1 MYKLIIQ
8 DDEGK
13 TTVVPL
19 IRDEITI
26 GRKEGNT
33 IRLTERNVS
42 RRHARLVKASGN
54 VVIEDLDSY
63 NGIRVNGTRIQGR
76 VSVAETDRIQI
87 GDYLL
92 ELKLDRQA
100 QATNGSAGA
109 AQGPFED
116 QRTLP
121 MERSDLPGAV
131 PSMPMS
137 AGATVPTGPPTGMPP
152 PPPVTGAGTPPTP
165 PAAAMQP
172 LAKTLDPNAPAQT
185 LPEDPTKPSPGR
197 HSGAS
202 AATEQVAPMPP
213 PPVTPAVESP
223 ARLVCMSSNF
233 AGREF
238 SLDKSAMVIGRT
250 DDNDVVVNHRS
261 ISRHH
266 AKIVREHG
274 RYAIVDLQSSNGVR
288 VNGEEYG
295 KVELRRGD
303 LIDLGHVRLRFV
315 ESGEDFVF
323 NRDGTVVDLSAEGVG
338 KNRTPIY
345 IGLAALL
352 VAGVGAF
359 VVFGGGKGGNKAAPS
374 AVAAAESN
382 GGKEPLV
389 VPAVPPDAG
398 AATLVTGPSNPVV
411 DPPRGDVIK
420 KLDAAKLSVDKED
433 WSGALAAAEAALG
446 LDQSNEEAKRIADQA
461 RRESAALTVYE
472 DLQKAAKAK
481 KAEEAARLFQ
491 KLPQDSVYKIRAN
504 GEIEKLLDQWLND
517 QRVAAVQLADRGK
530 CDQINPIQ
538 KRVADL
544 YPQKLDVIET
554 VQRRCV
560 AAGTPAPKVPRDNP
574 RDNPREPPPREPPK
588 EPTPKETPK
597 EPIVDEAAFAGLA
610 DEAKKSYLAG
620 QYGQSL
626 RKAEDA
632 LAMKPTDQAVL
643 TTATMSACRMKKVDT
658 AKKYAGK
665 LAAARRNM
673 VKNVCA
679 EAGVDL

>member
-100 QATNGSAGA
+100 QATNGSAGTA
-109 AQGPFED
+109 TGPFED

-121 MERSDLPGAV
+121 MERGELPGAV
-131 PSMPMS
+131 PSAPL
-137 AGATVPTGPPTGMPP
+137 APGATVPTGPPSGMVPAP
-152 PPPVTGAGTPPTP
+152 TAAGSMPPTP

-172 LAKTLDPNAPAQT
+172 AMAKTLDPTSGTPAVGGEDVKAP
-185 LPEDPTKPSPGR
+185 PR
-197 HSGAS
+197 VSGPN
-202 AATEQVAPMPP
+202 AATDLA
-213 PPVTPAVESP
+213 VTPVPPAAAPLAQAVESP
-223 ARLVCMSSNF
+223 ARLVCMSTNF

-238 SLDKSAMVIGRT
+238 SLDKAAMVIGRT

-315 ESGEDFVF
+315 EPGEDFVF
-323 NRDGTVVDLSAEGVG
+323 NRDGSVVDLSTEGSG

-345 IGLAALL
+345 IGLAALV
-352 VAGVGAF
+352 VAAVGVF
-359 VVFGGGKGGNKAAPS
+359 VVFGGSKKATTAT
-374 AVAAAESN
+374 AVASPDVAPTT
-382 GGKEPLV
+382 KEPV
-389 VPAVPPDAG
+389 VSPPVLPDAG
-398 AATLVTGPSNPVV
+398 TMVVGPNTPV
-411 DPPRGDVIK
+411 DAPKGDVLK
-420 KLDAAKLSVDKED
+420 KLDTAKASVDKED
-433 WSGALAAAEAALG
+433 WSGALAAAEAALA
-446 LDQSNEEAKRIADQA
+446 LDPGNEEARRIANQA
-461 RRESAALTVYE
+461 RSESAAQTVYE
-472 DLQKAAKAK
+472 DLQKAVKAK
-481 KAEEAARLFQ
+481 KIEEAARLLQ
-491 KLPQDSVYKIRAN
+491 KLPEGSVYRIRAN
-504 GEIEKLLDQWLND
+504 GEIEKQLDTWLAE
-517 QRVAAVQLADRGK
+517 QRTAASTLADRGK
-530 CDQINPIQ
+530 CEQITPIA
-538 KRVADL
+538 KKVSEL
-544 YPQKLDVIET
+544 YPQKLDVIEA
-554 VQRRCV
+554 VQHRCV
-560 AAGTPAPKVPRDNP
+560 PPGAATPK
-574 RDNPREPPPREPPK
+574 PPREKPPIAETPK
-588 EPTPKETPK
+588 EPTPKEPK
-597 EPIVDEAAFAGLA
+597 EPPVAKEPVVDETAFAGLA

-632 LAMKPTDQAVL
+632 LAMKPGDQAVL
-643 TTATMSACRMKKVDT
+643 TTATMSACRLKKVDT

>member
-100 QATNGSAGA
+100 QATNGSAGT

-121 MERSDLPGAV
+121 MERSDLPGAA
-131 PSMPMS
+131 PTAPM
-137 AGATVPTGPPTGMPP
+137 AGGATVPTGPPSGMVAA
-152 PPPVTGAGTPPTP
+152 PVASGSMPPTP

-172 LAKTLDPNAPAQT
+172 AMAKTLDPTAGTPAVG
-185 LPEDPTKPSPGR
+185 EDVKPPPR
-197 HSGAS
+197 VSGPN
-202 AATEQVAPMPP
+202 AATELTVPAA
-213 PPVTPAVESP
+213 PPVPPLAQAVESP
-223 ARLVCMSSNF
+223 ARLVCMSTNF

-238 SLDKSAMVIGRT
+238 SLDKAAMVIGRT

-315 ESGEDFVF
+315 EPGEDFVF
-323 NRDGTVVDLSAEGVG
+323 NRDGSVVDLSTEGSG
-338 KNRTPIY
+338 RNRTPIY
-345 IGLAALL
+345 IGLAALV
-352 VAGVGAF
+352 VAAVGVF
-359 VVFGGGKGGNKAAPS
+359 VVFGGSKKPPTGT
-374 AVAAAESN
+374 AVASPDVAP
-382 GGKEPLV
+382 GTKEPV
-389 VPAVPPDAG
+389 VSPPVLPDAG
-398 AATLVTGPSNPVV
+398 ATMVTGPNVPV
-411 DPPRGDVIK
+411 DAPKGDVIK
-420 KLDAAKLSVDKED
+420 KLDAAKASVDKED
-433 WSGALAAAEAALG
+433 WSGALAAAEAALQ
-446 LDQSNEEAKRIADQA
+446 LDPGNEEARRIANQA
-461 RRESAALTVYE
+461 RTESAAQTVYE

-481 KAEEAARLFQ
+481 KIEEAARLLQ
-491 KLPQDSVYKIRAN
+491 KLPEDSVYKIRAN
-504 GEIEKLLDQWLND
+504 GEIEKQLDTWLNE
-517 QRVAAVQLADRGK
+517 QRAAAAALADRGR
-530 CDQINPIQ
+530 CEQIAPIQ
-538 KRVADL
+538 KKVAEL
-544 YPQKLDVIET
+544 YPQKLDVIEA
-554 VQRRCV
+554 VQHRCV
-560 AAGTPAPKVPRDNP
+560 PPGAAVPK
-574 RDNPREPPPREPPK
+574 PPREKPPIV
-588 EPTPKETPK
+588 ETPK
-597 EPIVDEAAFAGLA
+597 EPPREKPPINETPKEPVVDEAAFSGLA

-632 LAMKPTDQAVL
+632 LAMKPSDQAVL
-643 TTATMSACRMKKVDT
+643 TTATMSACRLKKVDT